1 MPTVNL
7 TSPNLNFQVNEGDT
21 LEFSV
26 VVNSTAI
33 TNLSGWDFVF
43 IAKRKTG
50 QVELET
56 HLGEYITQT
65 GPLALKTS
73 IPPEEIAGI
82 VGYGTYLFR
91 AINPD
96 DAKRVWFCGKLEIG
110 NPCCNDETGEG
121 NGITVNI
128 SDYVITLD
136 FDAGMAGDVAAYFTD
151 LVENHIYANDTEA
164 RADGLTT
171 GDPYVFALDTDVGIA
186 YTLKF
191 VQPLI

>member
-7 TSPNLNFQVNEGDT
+7 TSPNLDIQVNEGDT

-33 TNLSGWDFVF
+33 TNLTGWDFVF

-50 QVELET
+50 QVEIET
-56 HLGEYITQT
+56 ALGEYITQT
-65 GPLALKTS
+65 GPLALKVS
-73 IPPEEIAGI
+73 IPPEEIDGI

-96 DAKRVWFCGKLEIG
+96 NVKRGWFCGKLTLG
-110 NPCCNDETGEG
+110 NPCCNNESGEG

-136 FDAGMAGDVAAYFTD
+136 FDAGMPPDVGGYFAT
-151 LVENHIYANDTEA
+151 LFATPYPNDTAA
-164 RADGLTT
+164 RNAGLDT
-171 GDPYVFALDTDVGIA
+171 GDPYVFALNTDVGIA

-191 VQPLI
+191 VQPL